1 MREFRPFG
9 RKGFTLIELLVVI
22 AIIAI
27 LIGLLLPAV
36 QKVREAAAR
45 MQSGNNLKQIG
56 LAVHTY
62 HDAQNGMPPTSECN
76 YAYTVLPTNANS
88 YSVRGSCLYTFTQ
101 ILPYLEQQ
109 ALFDQYKA
117 GGTTTVD
124 LKMFQDPSDA
134 TIGQTTS
141 VGVSSYLPGLS
152 QDIYY
157 VQSPYQYRSG
167 QGVWSPSSYVYTY
180 TGGSRDGTQTVSG
193 SKKRLISQIFADGA
207 SNTLLVGERV
217 AFCSTSTT
225 STTVG
230 NTVSR
235 TSSGGTG
242 LWRSVSGPSSF
253 YYSYTSGSIS
263 QGGPIGF
270 KSGVTAANC
279 GPFFGSYYM
288 TTRSGPVQIVLGDGS
303 VRGINANLSAAMA
316 KNLFNPADGG
326 VVNLD

>member
-1 MREFRPFG
+1 MNEYRNRSNRSG
-9 RKGFTLIELLVVI
+9 GFTLIELLVVI

-62 HDAQNGMPPTSECN
+62 HDAQNGMPPTTECN
-76 YAYTVLPTNANS
+76 YTYTHNGTSYAYTS
-88 YSVRGSCLYTFTQ
+88 GSCLYTFTQ

-109 ALFDQYKA
+109 ALFEQYKA
-117 GGTTTVD
+117 NTGATVD

-134 TIGQTTS
+134 TVGQTTS
-141 VGVSSYLPGLS
+141 VGLSSYLPGLS

-167 QGVWSPSSYVYTY
+167 QGVWSPGSYNYTY
-180 TGGSRDGTQTVSG
+180 IGGPSTSSASG

-217 AFCSTSTT
+217 AFCS
-225 STTVG
+225 
-230 NTVSR
+230 
-235 TSSGGTG
+235 SGGTAI
-242 LWRSVSGPSSF
+242 WRNMQGPSSF
-253 YYSYTSGSIS
+253 YYSYTSGQIS

-270 KSGVTAANC
+270 KSGVTSATC
-279 GPFFGSYYM
+279 GSFFNTYYM

-303 VRGINANLSAAMA
+303 VRGVNANLSTAMA
-316 KNLFNPADGG
+316 ANLFNPADGG